1 MNEFDQSDHEGVLS
15 KVNTQVGVVDDFF
28 LKFFLKFFFI
38 FTGVT
43 AYLRAKDQPHQ
54 HGYSLCKGHEEN
66 NHVMTKREI
75 KLTN

>member
-28 LKFFLKFFFI
+28 LKFFI

-54 HGYSLCKGHEEN
+54 HGYSLCIGHEEN
-66 NHVMTKREI
+66 NHIMTKREI
-75 KLTN
+75 KSTN

>member
-1 MNEFDQSDHEGVLS
+1 MNEFDQSDNEGVLS

-28 LKFFLKFFFI
+28 LKFFI

-66 NHVMTKREI
+66 NHIMTKREI
-75 KLTN
+75 KSTN

>member
-28 LKFFLKFFFI
+28 LKFFI

-66 NHVMTKREI
+66 NHIMTKREI
-75 KLTN
+75 KSTN

>member
-28 LKFFLKFFFI
+28 LKFFI
-38 FTGVT
+38 FTGVA

-54 HGYSLCKGHEEN
+54 HGYSLCIGHEEN
-66 NHVMTKREI
+66 NHIMTKREI
-75 KLTN
+75 KSTN